1 MCGRINVHDHGAVQ
15 ALLNRLGVQIDSS
28 RFVPRYNVAPGA
40 RLVVAHGVAPQRE
53 VAVVEWGFVPSWA
66 RPGQFTRPLINARAE
81 TIRTKP
87 SFRRLIK
94 SHRVVIPV
102 NGCYEWRRVSGTKTP
117 FIIRPA
123 ATGAFALA
131 GIQQPL
137 ADGPGP
143 CCVIT
148 TAANDKLRSIHSR
161 MPVILAPEAM
171 AEWLDGDDEA
181 VLDALMAPAPDECAD
196 AIKVSDYVNDARHD
210 GAQCAEPIDALL

>member
-15 ALLNRLGVQIDSS
+15 ALLNRLGVQIDSN

-102 NGCYEWRRVSGTKTP
+102 NGFYEWRRVSGTKTP
-117 FIIRPA
+117 FFIRPA
-123 ATGAFALA
+123 AAGASPRRSQDAARSRLSLIPRA
-131 GIQQPL
+131 ATARYPGAEDLQAPRQP
-137 ADGPGP
+137 
-143 CCVIT
+143 
-148 TAANDKLRSIHSR
+148 SR
-161 MPVILAPEAM
+161 ERWA
-171 AEWLDGDDEA
+171 
-181 VLDALMAPAPDECAD
+181 
-196 AIKVSDYVNDARHD
+196 
-210 GAQCAEPIDALL
+210 